1 MSRVFA
7 YLARFAVIL
16 LGYAV
21 AALFASA
28 FLNVVMLASL
38 DMMARETSSIATGS
52 LLISV
57 PFIALFVAYFAFI
70 PSAFAILA
78 GEIFDMRGWLFYAL
92 GGAAVA
98 AILIGFIGVAAET
111 GTATTADANFLLTLV
126 GSGMFGGIGYWLIAG
141 RSAGRWRTRDAQDP
155 AISPAP

>member
-1 MSRVFA
+1 VNRVFA
-7 YLARFAVIL
+7 YLARFAIIL
-16 LGYAV
+16 FGYAV
-21 AALFASA
+21 AALAASA

-38 DMMARETSSIATGS
+38 DMMTPETSAIATGS
-52 LLISV
+52 LFVSV
-57 PFIALFVAYFAFI
+57 PFIALFVAYFSFI

-78 GEIFDMRGWLFYAL
+78 GEVFGMRGWLFYAL

-98 AILIGFIGVAAET
+98 AILVGFIGVTAET
-111 GTATTADANFLLTLV
+111 GGETMADANFLLTLV

-141 RSAGRWRTRDAQDP
+141 RTAGSWRMRDAQAP